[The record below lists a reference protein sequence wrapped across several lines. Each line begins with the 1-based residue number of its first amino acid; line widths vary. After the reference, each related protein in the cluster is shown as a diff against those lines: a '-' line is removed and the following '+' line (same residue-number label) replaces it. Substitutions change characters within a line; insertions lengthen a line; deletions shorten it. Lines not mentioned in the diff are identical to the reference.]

1 MKKLIVLML
10 LAQTSWAQFRNIT
23 LAVEQ
28 EGVIPPLEPSIA
40 INPRDPKNIVA
51 GVAVDRAIYSLDGGT
66 TWSDTRLTSPFGVK
80 GDPAIIFDAKG
91 DGFFFHLS
99 DPSNEGRQNE
109 AWLDRIVVNRSSD
122 KGKTWDEGEGIG
134 HNPPKDQDKP
144 WPGVHPKKQFMAVS
158 WTEFDKYGASDTTC
172 KSNILISFSDN
183 GGKKW
188 TRPKRINGVSGNCLD
203 DDETVEGAV
212 PVIDPD
218 GKIFVAWAAMGYLVF
233 DRSYDGGN
241 RWLNN
246 DLVIAHQYG
255 GWNMTIPGLKRAN
268 GLPVLAIDNSPSRF
282 GGSLYICYADQKNG
296 AEDTDIW
303 LIRSTNYGDNWSPP
317 LRINKD
323 GVGKHQFFPWMTVD
337 QATGYIYIVYYDRRD
352 YDDNRTDVYLA
363 YSRDGG
369 SSFKEVKISESP
381 FVPDPTK
388 FFGDYNNIS
397 AHKGIITPIWTRM
410 DNGKTSVLTAVIKD
424 ADLK

>member
-1 MKKLIVLML
+1 MKKLIFLLLM
-10 LAQTSWAQFRNIT
+10 AHSSWAQFRNIT

-28 EGVIPPLEPSIA
+28 EGIFPPLEPSIA
-40 INPRDPKNIVA
+40 INPRDQENIIA
-51 GVAVDRAIYSLDGGT
+51 GVAVDRAIYSLDGGI
-66 TWSDTRLTSPFGVK
+66 TWRTVQLQSPYGVK
-80 GDPAIIFDAKG
+80 GDPALIFDAKG
-91 DGFFFHLS
+91 DAFFFHLS
-99 DPSNEGRQNE
+99 DPSNEGRKND
-109 AWLDRIVVNRSSD
+109 AWLDRIVVNTSTD
-122 KGKTWDEGEGIG
+122 KGKSWDEGESIG

-158 WTEFDKYGASDTTC
+158 WTQFDKYGVADTTC
-172 KSNILISFSDN
+172 KSNILISFSEN

-188 TRPKRINGVSGNCLD
+188 TKPKRINGVSGNCLD
-203 DDETVEGAV
+203 DDETAEGAV
-212 PVIDPD
+212 PVINQD
-218 GKIFVAWAAMGYLVF
+218 GRIFVAWSSMGYIVF
-233 DRSYDGGN
+233 DRSYDGGE
-241 RWLNN
+241 RWLSN
-246 DLVIAHQYG
+246 DLAIAHQYG

-296 AEDTDIW
+296 TDDTDIW
-303 LIRSTNYGDNWSPP
+303 LIRSTNYGDNWSQP

-323 GVGKHQFFPWMTVD
+323 GAGKHQFFPWMAID

-352 YDDNRTDVYLA
+352 YDDTRTDVYLA

-369 SSFKEVKISESP
+369 SSFKEMKISESP
-381 FVPDPTK
+381 FVPDPAK
-388 FFGDYNNIS
+388 FFGDYNNIA

-410 DNGKTSVLTAVIKD
+410 DNGKTSVLTSVIKD